1 VVWCNNGCGVVWLSP
16 RGVAVNPGLITHDGV
31 CFIRAA
37 LSQFEAC
44 FDTSAPASINP
55 ITMHDDVCFIRTALS
70 QFEACFDTSAPASI
84 VVTRFLED
92 EHKAFQ
98 MVEQAAKQDALL
110 VYTLV
115 RYFKWWSRQPS
126 RTLCWCIPWCG
137 YRGRDWVCV
146 GLCAGM
152 CVVCV
157 CCVCVLVCIWYMCVC
172 T

>member
-1 VVWCNNGCGVVWLSP
+1 
-16 RGVAVNPGLITHDGV
+16 VAVNPGLITHDGV

-115 RYFKWWSRQPS
+115 RLSWPG
-126 RTLCWCIPWCG
+126 LGVCG
-137 YRGRDWVCV
+137 LVCRH
-146 GLCAGM
+146 
-152 CVVCV
+152 V
-157 CCVCVLVCIWYMCVC
+157 CCVCVLCVC
-172 T
+172 ACVYMVYVCVHVNVGFHRTCIKPVLTCKYDEWQ